1 MTAGAGEY
9 KIQSKGWKF
18 VLVMFLLLLGVTV
31 TASVTMAAP
40 PANGESAAS
49 ARATAQAARVPVDGE
64 GTDAGAVQAD
74 AQEVTQLAPQAP
86 QVSVTCNINNSIS
99 NTDAWHNNLVM
110 AGKTNA
116 ASCAGMPA
124 CPGAFFSFVESYY
137 DVYTFTNNLNT
148 SQCITITLTANCG
161 SVGQDGL
168 FSAVYNDS
176 FVPEN
181 PCVNYLGSTGA
192 GGVKTSR
199 TFGVTVPANS
209 RFVVQVETFAAS
221 ACENY
226 SLSVV
231 GDIRGSTC
239 PLQPTATRT
248 STSTSIPTN
257 TSTRTSTA
265 TNTATATATNT
276 ATNTPTQTAI
286 NTATRTS
293 TATNTPQNTATR
305 TSTPAQVASATATSI
320 SQASAT
326 RTSTNT
332 VQATPTATGQS
343 SASSTAIAT
352 STAATP
358 TVCAIQ
364 FADVPASGAGSTFY
378 SFVRCMACR
387 TIISG
392 YPCGGANE
400 PCNAQ
405 GQPYFRPGVN
415 VTRGQISKMVAL
427 AANLT
432 GSTGEQRFEDV
443 APGSTFY
450 DPIQQLASR
459 GYISGY
465 PCGSPTEPCG
475 ADSRPYFRPGAY
487 TTRGQLSKIVSESA
501 RYVDAAGEQKFADV
515 APNSP
520 FFDWIQRLANRSVIS
535 GYACGGPG
543 EGCDAGGRPYFRPN
557 ENVTRGQTAKIVSN
571 TFFPNCVTP

>member
-1 MTAGAGEY
+1 
-9 KIQSKGWKF
+9 
-18 VLVMFLLLLGVTV
+18 MFLLLVGVAVTANVTV
-31 TASVTMAAP
+31 AAP
-40 PANGESAAS
+40 PANGEAAAS
-49 ARATAQAARVPVDGE
+49 SRATAQAARVPADGE
-64 GTDAGAVQAD
+64 GTSAEASQAD
-74 AQEVTQLAPQAP
+74 AQQVTQAAPQAP

-116 ASCAGMPA
+116 SSCAGMPA
-124 CPGAFFSFVESYY
+124 CPGAFFSFAESYY

-161 SVGQDGL
+161 STGQNGL
-168 FSAVYNDS
+168 YSAVYNGS

-181 PCVNYLGSTGA
+181 PCVNYIGSTGA
-192 GGVKTSR
+192 GGVTGTR
-199 TFGVTVPANS
+199 TYGVTVPANS
-209 RFVVQVETFAAS
+209 KFVVEVETFGAGQICDS
-221 ACENY
+221 Y
-226 SLSVV
+226 TLSVA
-231 GDIRGSTC
+231 GDITGSSC
-239 PLQPTATRT
+239 PAQPTATRT

-265 TNTATATATNT
+265 TNTAT
-276 ATNTPTQTAI
+276 NTPTQTAT

-293 TATNTPQNTATR
+293 TATNTPPNTATR
-305 TSTPAQVASATATSI
+305 TSTPAQVASATATATATATSI

-332 VQATPTATGQS
+332 VQATATGQAG
-343 SASSTAIAT
+343 ASSTVIAT

-387 TIISG
+387 AIISG

-405 GQPYFRPGVN
+405 RQPYFRPGVN

-459 GYISGY
+459 GYIGGY

-475 ADSRPYFRPGAY
+475 AGSKPYFRPGAN

-501 RYVDAAGEQKFADV
+501 QYVDAAGEQKFSDV
-515 APNSP
+515 AADSP
-520 FFDWIQRLANRSVIS
+520 FFVWIQRLANRSVIS

-543 EGCDAGGRPYFRPN
+543 EGCDAAGRPYFRPN

>member
-1 MTAGAGEY
+1 MTAEPGEY

-18 VLVMFLLLLGVTV
+18 VLVMFLLLVGVVFT
-31 TASVTMAAP
+31 TSVTMAAP
-40 PANGESAAS
+40 PTKGE
-49 ARATAQAARVPVDGE
+49 
-64 GTDAGAVQAD
+64 AVQAD
-74 AQEVTQLAPQAP
+74 AQRVAQDEPLAP

-124 CPGAFFSFVESYY
+124 CPGAFFSWVESYY

-168 FSAVYNDS
+168 FSAVYNGS

-231 GDIRGSTC
+231 GDISGPSC
-239 PLQPTATRT
+239 PAQPTATRT
-248 STSTSIPTN
+248 STATSIPTN
-257 TSTRTSTA
+257 TATRTNTATNTATNIPTSTA
-265 TNTATATATNT
+265 TNTATRTSTPVNT
-276 ATNTPTQTAI
+276 ATNTPL
-286 NTATRTS
+286 
-293 TATNTPQNTATR
+293 NTATR
-305 TSTPAQVASATATSI
+305 TSTPAQTASATATTV

-332 VQATPTATGQS
+332 LHVTATGQAT
-343 SASSTAIAT
+343 ASSTVQAT

-378 SFVRCMACR
+378 SFIRCMACR
-387 TIISG
+387 AIISG

-501 RYVDAAGEQKFADV
+501 QYGDAAGEQKFSDV
-515 APNSP
+515 APDSP

-543 EGCDAGGRPYFRPN
+543 EGCDAGGRPYFRPS
-557 ENVTRGQTAKIVSN
+557 ENVTRGQTAKIVAN